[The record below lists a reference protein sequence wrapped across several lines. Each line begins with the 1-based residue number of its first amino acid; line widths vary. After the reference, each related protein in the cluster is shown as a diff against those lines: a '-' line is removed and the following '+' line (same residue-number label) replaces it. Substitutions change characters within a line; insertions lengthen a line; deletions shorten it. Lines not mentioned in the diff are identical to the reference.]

1 MKTRYKI
8 LILLPMLLM
17 VNSLI
22 AEQQHISQVEMLA
35 KVVSVTFQ
43 FFVFRVLGFT
53 LLLLFF
59 KAIGQTLLY
68 YIQLYYMEQEKKE

>member
-1 MKTRYKI
+1 
-8 LILLPMLLM
+8 MLLM

-43 FFVFRVLGFT
+43 FFVFRVLGFA

-59 KAIGQTLLY
+59 KAVGQTLLY